1 MDGWDKHEVQ
11 RMINKSFKEFM
22 EEFEKNL
29 KAKIDSTLPQ
39 TVAKDAVGAISCVV
53 LEALKETR
61 ENF

>member
-11 RMINKSFKEFM
+11 RMIDKRFKEFM
-22 EEFEKNL
+22 EEFERNL
-29 KAKIDSTLPQ
+29 KEKIETTMPLTFS
-39 TVAKDAVGAISCVV
+39 KDAVGAISCVV